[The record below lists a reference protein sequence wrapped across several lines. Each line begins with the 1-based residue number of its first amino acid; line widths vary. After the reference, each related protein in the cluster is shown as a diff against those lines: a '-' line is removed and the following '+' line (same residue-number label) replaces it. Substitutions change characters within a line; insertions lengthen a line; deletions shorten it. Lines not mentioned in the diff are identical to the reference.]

1 MNFTNQGKKM
11 KNEMTEDIQDVQEI
25 KRQKLEKENSKEEMS
40 DWEFGKGVKEK
51 EVKDR
56 GIRS

>member
-1 MNFTNQGKKM
+1 M
-11 KNEMTEDIQDVQEI
+11 KNEIAEDIKDIQEI
-25 KRQKLEKENSKEEMS
+25 KRQKQERENSKEGMS

-51 EVKDR
+51 EAKDR

>member
-1 MNFTNQGKKM
+1 M
-11 KNEMTEDIQDVQEI
+11 KNEIAEDIKDVQEI
-25 KRQKLEKENSKEEMS
+25 RRQKQEKGNSKEEMS

-56 GIRS
+56 DVRG